1 MKEPFVITISREV
14 GSGGRTIG
22 RKLAEKLG
30 VRFSDKELVDELQKK
45 LNLTV
50 DSIEELKGKKKRWLD
65 DFIQMVAPVPMS
77 GMLVD
82 GDSDYISEY
91 NLSLSVNDVFEAER
105 EILNGIADEG
115 SCVIAG
121 RSGFF
126 VLKGRPNKVDIL
138 ITASRDKRIAR
149 IMEKQNL
156 SRQKAEEV
164 IDSVDKAR
172 DNYVMRYTGQSRYD
186 ARNYHIVLNMDYIT
200 EDQAV
205 SMILPR
211 FCPTSHSTSSCL
223 S

>member
-1 MKEPFVITISREV
+1 RKMKEPFVITISREV

-30 VRFSDKELVDELQKK
+30 VRFSDKELVDALQKK

-50 DSIEELKGKKKRWLD
+50 SGIEELKGKKKRWMD

-82 GDSDYISEY
+82 GDSDYINEY

-105 EILNGIADEG
+105 EILKGIADEG

-138 ITASRDKRIAR
+138 ITASREKRIAR
-149 IMEKQNL
+149 IMSKQDL
-156 SRQKAEEV
+156 TRDKAEQV
-164 IDSVDKAR
+164 IEIVDKAR
-172 DNYVMRYTGQSRYD
+172 DNYVLRYTGQSRYD
-186 ARNYHIVLNMDYIT
+186 ARNYHIVINMDYIT

-205 SMILPR
+205 DMILSYLGR
-211 FCPTSHSTSSCL
+211 
-223 S
+223 

>member
-30 VRFSDKELVDELQKK
+30 VRFSDKELIDALQAK
-45 LNLTV
+45 LNLTA
-50 DSIEELKGKKKRWLD
+50 SGIEELKGKKKRWLD
-65 DFIQMVAPVPMS
+65 DFIQMVAPVPKS
-77 GMLVD
+77 GLLVD

-91 NLSLSVNDVFEAER
+91 NKSLGVNDVFEAEK
-105 EILNGIADEG
+105 EILNGIADQG

-138 ITASRDKRIAR
+138 ITASLENRVAR

-156 SRQKAEEV
+156 TREKAEQV
-164 IDSVDKAR
+164 IESVDKAR
-172 DNYVMRYTGQSRYD
+172 DNYVLRYTGQSRYD
-186 ARNYHIVLNMDYIT
+186 ARNYNIVINMDYLT
-200 EDQAV
+200 EDKAV
-205 SMILPR
+205 ELILGY
-211 FCPTSHSTSSCL
+211 L
-223 S
+223 GK

>member
-1 MKEPFVITISREV
+1 MKDPFVITISRTV

-22 RKLAEKLG
+22 RKLAERLG
-30 VRFSDKELVDELQKK
+30 VRFSDKELIDALQNKF
-45 LNLTV
+45 NLTAE
-50 DSIEELKGKKKRWLD
+50 SIEELKGKKKRWLD

-77 GMLVD
+77 GLLVS
-82 GDSDYISEY
+82 GESDYVSEY
-91 NLSLSVNDVFEAER
+91 NSTLSVNDVFEAEK

-121 RSGFF
+121 RLGFF
-126 VLKGRPNKVDIL
+126 VLKDRPNKVDIL

-205 SMILPR
+205 AMIL
-211 FCPTSHSTSSCL
+211 SYL
-223 S
+223 GK

>member
-149 IMEKQNL
+149 IMDKQNL

-172 DNYVMRYTGQSRYD
+172 DNYVRRYTGQSRYD

-205 SMILPR
+205 AMIL
-211 FCPTSHSTSSCL
+211 SYL
-223 S
+223 GK

>member
-77 GMLVD
+77 GILVD

-138 ITASRDKRIAR
+138 ITASREKRIAR
-149 IMEKQNL
+149 IMDKQNL

-172 DNYVMRYTGQSRYD
+172 DNYVKRYTGQSRYD

-205 SMILPR
+205 AMIL
-211 FCPTSHSTSSCL
+211 SYL
-223 S
+223 GK

>member
-1 MKEPFVITISREV
+1 MKDPFVITISREV

-138 ITASRDKRIAR
+138 ITASREKRIAR
-149 IMEKQNL
+149 IMDKQNL

-172 DNYVMRYTGQSRYD
+172 DNYVKRYTGQSRYD

-205 SMILPR
+205 AMIL
-211 FCPTSHSTSSCL
+211 SYL
-223 S
+223 GK

>member
-1 MKEPFVITISREV
+1 MKDPFVITISRTV

-22 RKLAEKLG
+22 RKLAERLG
-30 VRFSDKELVDELQKK
+30 VRFSDKELIDALQNKF
-45 LNLTV
+45 NLTAE
-50 DSIEELKGKKKRWLD
+50 SIEELKGKKKRWLD

-77 GMLVD
+77 GLLVS
-82 GDSDYISEY
+82 GESDYVSEY
-91 NLSLSVNDVFEAER
+91 NSTLSVNDVFEAEK

-121 RSGFF
+121 RLGFF
-126 VLKGRPNKVDIL
+126 VLKDRPNKVDIL
-138 ITASRDKRIAR
+138 ITASRENRIAR
-149 IMEKQNL
+149 IMSKQNL

-200 EDQAV
+200 EDKAV
-205 SMILPR
+205 DLIL
-211 FCPTSHSTSSCL
+211 SYL
-223 S
+223 GK

>member
-149 IMEKQNL
+149 IMDKQNL
-156 SRQKAEEV
+156 SSQKAEEV

-172 DNYVMRYTGQSRYD
+172 DNYVKRYTGQSRYD

-205 SMILPR
+205 AMIL
-211 FCPTSHSTSSCL
+211 SYL
-223 S
+223 GK

>member
-1 MKEPFVITISREV
+1 MKDPFVITISREV

-30 VRFSDKELVDELQKK
+30 VRFSDKELIDALQAK
-45 LNLTV
+45 LNLTA
-50 DSIEELKGKKKRWLD
+50 SGIEELKGKKKRWLD
-65 DFIQMVAPVPMS
+65 DFIQMVAPVPKS
-77 GMLVD
+77 GLLVD

-91 NLSLSVNDVFEAER
+91 KKSLSVNDVFEAEK
-105 EILNGIADEG
+105 EILNGIADQG

-172 DNYVMRYTGQSRYD
+172 DNYVQRYTGQSRYD
-186 ARNYHIVLNMDYIT
+186 ARNYHIVLNMDYLT
-200 EDQAV
+200 EDKAV
-205 SMILPR
+205 DLILAY
-211 FCPTSHSTSSCL
+211 L

>member
-30 VRFSDKELVDELQKK
+30 VRFSDKDLVAALQKK
-45 LNLTV
+45 LNLTA

-126 VLKGRPNKVDIL
+126 VLKDRPNKVDIL
-138 ITASRDKRIAR
+138 ITASREKRIAR
-149 IMEKQNL
+149 IMDKQNL
-156 SRQKAEEV
+156 PRQKAEEV

-172 DNYVMRYTGQSRYD
+172 DNYVKRYTGQSRYD

-205 SMILPR
+205 AMIL
-211 FCPTSHSTSSCL
+211 SYL
-223 S
+223 GK

>member
-1 MKEPFVITISREV
+1 MKDPFVITISRTV

-22 RKLAEKLG
+22 RKLAERLG
-30 VRFSDKELVDELQKK
+30 VRFSDKELIDALQNKF
-45 LNLTV
+45 NLTAE
-50 DSIEELKGKKKRWLD
+50 SIEELKGKKKRWLD

-77 GMLVD
+77 GLLVS
-82 GDSDYISEY
+82 GESDYVSEY
-91 NLSLSVNDVFEAER
+91 NSTLSVNDVFEAEK

-126 VLKGRPNKVDIL
+126 VLNGRPNKVDIL

-149 IMEKQNL
+149 IMDKQNL

-205 SMILPR
+205 AMIL
-211 FCPTSHSTSSCL
+211 SYL
-223 S
+223 GK

>member
-1 MKEPFVITISREV
+1 
-14 GSGGRTIG
+14 
-22 RKLAEKLG
+22 
-30 VRFSDKELVDELQKK
+30 
-45 LNLTV
+45 
-50 DSIEELKGKKKRWLD
+50 
-65 DFIQMVAPVPMS
+65 MS

-105 EILNGIADEG
+105 EILNGIDDEG

-138 ITASRDKRIAR
+138 ITASREKRIAR
-149 IMEKQNL
+149 IMDKQNL
-156 SRQKAEEV
+156 TRQKAEEV

-205 SMILPR
+205 AMIL
-211 FCPTSHSTSSCL
+211 SYL
-223 S
+223 GK

>member
-50 DSIEELKGKKKRWLD
+50 SSIEELKGKKKRWLD

-149 IMEKQNL
+149 IMNKQNL

-172 DNYVMRYTGQSRYD
+172 DNYVKRYTGQSRYD

-205 SMILPR
+205 AMIL
-211 FCPTSHSTSSCL
+211 SYL
-223 S
+223 GK

>member
-22 RKLAEKLG
+22 RKLAAKLG
-30 VRFSDKELVDELQKK
+30 VRFSDKDLIAALQKK
-45 LNLTV
+45 LNLTA

-105 EILNGIADEG
+105 EILNGIADDG

-138 ITASRDKRIAR
+138 ITASREKRIAR
-149 IMEKQNL
+149 IMDKQNL

-172 DNYVMRYTGQSRYD
+172 DNYVKRYTGQSRYD

-205 SMILPR
+205 EMIL
-211 FCPTSHSTSSCL
+211 SYL
-223 S
+223 GK

>member
-1 MKEPFVITISREV
+1 MKEPFVVTISREV

-65 DFIQMVAPVPMS
+65 DFIQMVAPMPMS

-138 ITASRDKRIAR
+138 ITASREKRIAR
-149 IMEKQNL
+149 IMDKQNL
-156 SRQKAEEV
+156 TRQKAEEV
-164 IDSVDKAR
+164 IDGVDKAR
-172 DNYVMRYTGQSRYD
+172 DNYVKRYSGQSRYD

-205 SMILPR
+205 AMIL
-211 FCPTSHSTSSCL
+211 SYL
-223 S
+223 GK

>member
-14 GSGGRTIG
+14 GSGGRSIG

-30 VRFSDKELVDELQKK
+30 VRFSDKELIDALQAK
-45 LNLTV
+45 LNL
-50 DSIEELKGKKKRWLD
+50 SANAIEELKGKKKRWLD

-91 NLSLSVNDVFEAER
+91 NLSLSVNDVYEAER

-149 IMEKQNL
+149 IMDKQNL

-172 DNYVMRYTGQSRYD
+172 DNYVLRFTGQSRYD

-205 SMILPR
+205 AMIL
-211 FCPTSHSTSSCL
+211 SYL
-223 S
+223 GK

>member
-30 VRFSDKELVDELQKK
+30 VRFSDKELVDKLQKK

-91 NLSLSVNDVFEAER
+91 NLSLSVNDVFEAEK

-172 DNYVMRYTGQSRYD
+172 DNYVQRYTGQSRYD

-205 SMILPR
+205 AMIL
-211 FCPTSHSTSSCL
+211 SYL
-223 S
+223 GK

>member
-45 LNLTV
+45 LNLTA

-91 NLSLSVNDVFEAER
+91 NLSLSVNDVYEAER

-149 IMEKQNL
+149 IMDKQNL

-172 DNYVMRYTGQSRYD
+172 DNYVKRYTGQSRYD

-205 SMILPR
+205 AMIL
-211 FCPTSHSTSSCL
+211 SYL
-223 S
+223 GK

>member
-22 RKLAEKLG
+22 RKLAAKLG
-30 VRFSDKELVDELQKK
+30 VRFSDKELVDALQKK
-45 LNLTV
+45 LNLTES
-50 DSIEELKGKKKRWLD
+50 SIEELKGKKKRWLD

-172 DNYVMRYTGQSRYD
+172 DNYVKRYTGQSRYD

-205 SMILPR
+205 AMIL
-211 FCPTSHSTSSCL
+211 SYL
-223 S
+223 GK

>member
-30 VRFSDKELVDELQKK
+30 VRFSDKELVDKLQKK

-172 DNYVMRYTGQSRYD
+172 DNYVQRYTGQSRYD

-205 SMILPR
+205 EMIL
-211 FCPTSHSTSSCL
+211 SYL
-223 S
+223 GK

>member
-22 RKLAEKLG
+22 RKLAAKLG
-30 VRFSDKELVDELQKK
+30 VRVSDKELVDALQKK
-45 LNLTV
+45 LNLTES
-50 DSIEELKGKKKRWLD
+50 SIEELKGKKKRWLD

-91 NLSLSVNDVFEAER
+91 NLSLTVNDVFEAEK
-105 EILNGIADEG
+105 EILNGIADQG

-156 SRQKAEEV
+156 SHQKAEEV

-172 DNYVMRYTGQSRYD
+172 DNYVQRYTGQSRYD

-205 SMILPR
+205 AMIL
-211 FCPTSHSTSSCL
+211 SYL
-223 S
+223 GQ

>member
-50 DSIEELKGKKKRWLD
+50 SSIEELKGKKKRWLD

-105 EILNGIADEG
+105 EILNGIADDG

-138 ITASRDKRIAR
+138 ITASREKRIAR
-149 IMEKQNL
+149 IMDKQNL

-172 DNYVMRYTGQSRYD
+172 DNYVKRYTGQSRYD

-205 SMILPR
+205 EMIL
-211 FCPTSHSTSSCL
+211 SYL
-223 S
+223 GK

>member
-22 RKLAEKLG
+22 RKLAAKLG
-30 VRFSDKELVDELQKK
+30 VRFSDKELVDALQKK
-45 LNLTV
+45 LNLTES
-50 DSIEELKGKKKRWLD
+50 SIEELKGKKKRWLD

-91 NLSLSVNDVFEAER
+91 NLSLTVNDVFEAEK

-172 DNYVMRYTGQSRYD
+172 DNYVQRYTGQSRYD

-205 SMILPR
+205 AMIL
-211 FCPTSHSTSSCL
+211 SYL
-223 S
+223 GK

>member
-91 NLSLSVNDVFEAER
+91 NQSLSVNDVFEAER

-121 RSGFF
+121 RLGFF
-126 VLKGRPNKVDIL
+126 VLKDRPNKVDIL

-205 SMILPR
+205 AMIL
-211 FCPTSHSTSSCL
+211 SYL
-223 S
+223 GK